1 MKKQL
6 LRLANGLIGPFGVQI
21 YRKGIDMESV
31 LKQMASW
38 KPELNSVIDLGA
50 ARGHWSRMALD
61 LFPGARVVGVDPL
74 KEREPYL
81 KRLKERD
88 NRYDYVLAVAGRE
101 DGGMV
106 ELAVTPDLDGS
117 TVHGSEGEVRSV
129 PVHSVDGIVAM
140 KGLKGPFFLKF
151 DTHGFEKPILE
162 GAEETLKDTK
172 YMVMEAYNYRHS
184 PDTLLFHEM
193 ITLLEGKGFRVFNL
207 ADPLQRPTDKALWQI
222 DLFFAR
228 ADDPIFASN
237 SYRHG

>member
-6 LRLANGLIGPFGVQI
+6 LKLGNGLLAPLGLQV
-21 YRKGIDMESV
+21 YHKGLDMESV
-31 LKQMASW
+31 LKRIASW
-38 KPELNSVIDLGA
+38 RPELGTVIDLGA

-61 LFPGARVVGVDPL
+61 LFPEARVVGVDPL

-81 KRLKERD
+81 SRLKAREP
-88 NRYDYVLAVAGRE
+88 RYDFVLAVAGQD
-101 DGGMV
+101 DGGSV

-117 TVHGSEGEVRSV
+117 TVHGREGEVRTV
-129 PVHSVDGIVAM
+129 PVHSVDAIVAM

-162 GAEETLKDTK
+162 SATRTLAETK
-172 YMVMEAYNYRHS
+172 YIVMEAYNYRHS

-193 ITLLEGKGFRVFNL
+193 IAYLEPRGFRVFNL
-207 ADPLQRPTDKALWQI
+207 ADPLQRPTDHALWQM

-228 ADDPIFASN
+228 ADDPVFASN
-237 SYRHG
+237 QFRS